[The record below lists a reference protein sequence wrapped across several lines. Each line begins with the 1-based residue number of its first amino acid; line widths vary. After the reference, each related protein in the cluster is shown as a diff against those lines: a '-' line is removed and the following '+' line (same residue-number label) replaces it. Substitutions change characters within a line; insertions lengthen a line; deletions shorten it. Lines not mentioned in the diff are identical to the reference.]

1 MAYSGT
7 IGTTVID
14 VQKLIDHG
22 ARRCGKLA
30 EELTA
35 EQVLSARESLFFLL
49 SHIANLGIQYWAID
63 KKVYGLNPDKAEYFL
78 PIGSIDTLNVL
89 YRTMERP
96 TPNSTGSYA
105 SSAGG
110 VVENAFDSNIN
121 TYTQQ
126 NAANGTISVDY
137 GTANE
142 VYVGSVGILP
152 YVANKG
158 SAIWNYVVE
167 YSADGITWYE
177 LYDSVTTTVTDNEW
191 IWHDVVLGQ
200 TVQYYRIRATGGT
213 TLALREFYLGDTSRE
228 IPMARLNRDDYTNLP
243 NKFFTANQPY
253 QFWFNRTIPQPSVNL
268 WPVPNDPFVQMV
280 IWYSR
285 QIMDVGDLS
294 GELEIPQRWYEAVV
308 FMLSHRM
315 ALELPAVADNRLTYL
330 ERMAEKY
337 FFEAEQEERDK
348 SPVYLAANISV
359 YTK

>member
-7 IGTTVID
+7 IGTTVIN

-30 EELTA
+30 EELTS
-35 EQVLSARESLFFLL
+35 EQLLSARESLYFLL
-49 SHIANLGIQYWAID
+49 SHIANLGIQYWAIN

-78 PIGSIDTLNVL
+78 PLGTIDTLNVL
-89 YRTMERP
+89 YRTMSRP
-96 TPNSTGSYA
+96 TPNTTGSY
-105 SSAGG
+105 STSAGG
-110 VVENAFDSNIN
+110 VVENAFDGNTN

-126 NAANGTISVDY
+126 NAPNGAITIDY
-137 GTANE
+137 GTDNSI
-142 VYVGSVGILP
+142 YIGSIGILP
-152 YVANKG
+152 YVPNQG
-158 SAIWNYVVE
+158 SQVWSYVIE
-167 YSADGITWYE
+167 YSSDNITWYQ
-177 LYDSVTTTVTDNEW
+177 LYDPVTTTVTDNEW
-191 IWHDVVLGQ
+191 IWEDIVIGK
-200 TVQYYRIRATGGT
+200 TVQYYRIRATDGT
-213 TLALREFYLGDTSRE
+213 TLALREFYLGYMSKE
-228 IPMARLNRDDYTNLP
+228 VPMARLNRDDFTNLP

-253 QFWFNRTIPQPSVNL
+253 QFWLNRTIPQASVNL

-315 ALELPAVADNRLTYL
+315 ALELPAVSDTRLAYL

-348 SPVYLAANISV
+348 SPIYLAANISV
-359 YTK
+359 YTR